1 MPGYPPR
8 PIMKILRTPHYSDLF
23 VGLDVQTP
31 SVNGSK
37 IRYINLDN
45 AASTPPLRSVL
56 KAINDFSM
64 YYSSVHRGTGFKS
77 QLSTY
82 VYEQARHATLRFVG
96 ADPRTHTCLF
106 GKNATEAINKLARRF
121 PFTPARDI
129 LLTTA
134 MEHHSNDLPWRA
146 NPNAKVIHVTTTP
159 DGRLDLDDYQSKL
172 DEYAQRI
179 ALVAVSGASNVTGYI
194 NPIHTMAEQAHAV
207 GAQCAV
213 DAAQLAPHR
222 EIDMLPLSDPRH
234 LDYVAISAHK
244 MYAPFGTGALI
255 GRRDTF
261 SQGTPD
267 LVGGGTVSI
276 VTLDDVTWADAPE
289 RDEAGSPNVIG
300 AVALAAAI
308 KTLGEIGMDAVA
320 AHEAE
325 LTTYALERLS
335 RVDGLEIYGDADPKN
350 AAHRLGVVPFNLK
363 GKSHHLVAAIL
374 GYEFGIGVRNGCFCA
389 HPYLLDL
396 MQVPESEAGQVRQS
410 ILEGDRSNIPGLV
423 RISFGLYNTLADVDA
438 LVDALTKIPK
448 DEYEGEY
455 VQDISTGEF
464 TPRGWESAFREYL
477 GELAIPIIEKS
488 ADQQDLLKE
497 ETA

>member
-8 PIMKILRTPHYSDLF
+8 PIMKMPRTTHYSDLF

-31 SVNGSK
+31 SLNGSK

-96 ADPRTHTCLF
+96 ADPRTHTCIF
-106 GKNATEAINKLARRF
+106 GKNTTEAINKLARRF

-276 VTLDDVTWADAPE
+276 VTL
-289 RDEAGSPNVIG
+289 
-300 AVALAAAI
+300 
-308 KTLGEIGMDAVA
+308 AVA

-335 RVDGLEIYGDADPKN
+335 RVDGLEIYGDADPKDGKVPLFGGGY
-350 AAHRLGVVPFNLK
+350 LGVR
-363 GKSHHLVAAIL
+363 
-374 GYEFGIGVRNGCFCA
+374 VRHWRAERVF
-389 HPYLLDL
+389 L
-396 MQVPESEAGQVRQS
+396 
-410 ILEGDRSNIPGLV
+410 RSSVFARPDASP
-423 RISFGLYNTLADVDA
+423 RI
-438 LVDALTKIPK
+438 
-448 DEYEGEY
+448 
-455 VQDISTGEF
+455 
-464 TPRGWESAFREYL
+464 
-477 GELAIPIIEKS
+477 
-488 ADQQDLLKE
+488 
-497 ETA
+497 